1 MSYTEDIETFTLKGL
16 KDLASKLGA
25 AQYGNKT
32 DIAARIA
39 AKNMGEAMLQTLFDK
54 CKAEKDAKKDRKPAA
69 KETMVLEDKLPD
81 EFVEEYGMKLL
92 SEGTTAE
99 GKTTFTYVMKKGK
112 RGAPKKEDGD
122 ETAKKKPK
130 AAPKPETKPETKPEP
145 KPKKVGKKVLKKED
159 VVVVD
164 ESDQEEEEEED
175 DNMIP
180 FDGFTERL
188 YQKIGDDRDL
198 VNALI
203 HKYDSVPMSTIKAL
217 PKKKAM
223 KALADLMCFEE
234 EEE

>member
-32 DIAARIA
+32 DITARIA
-39 AKNMGEAMLQTLFDK
+39 AKSMGETMLQTLFDK
-54 CKAEKDAKKDRKPAA
+54 CKAEKDAKKDRKPVA

-99 GKTTFTYVMKKGK
+99 GKSIFTYVMKKGK
-112 RGAPKKEDGD
+112 RGASKKEDGD
-122 ETAKKKPK
+122 ETPKKKPK
-130 AAPKPETKPETKPEP
+130 TESTPKTEIKTETKTETG
-145 KPKKVGKKVLKKED
+145 KKEGKKVAKKED

-164 ESDQEEEEEED
+164 DSDEEESEDD

-180 FDGFTERL
+180 FDAFAERL
-188 YQKIGDDRDL
+188 EKKIGDDRDL

-203 HKYDSVPMSTIKAL
+203 HKYDPVPMSTIKAL
-217 PKKKAM
+217 PKKKAI
-223 KALADLMCFEE
+223 KKLAELMCYEE
-234 EEE
+234 EE